1 MSAELPVPVTRL
13 IDATNIGDTDLFLD
27 TFAPGGV
34 VDDWGHEFTGR
45 DEIGTWSEAE
55 FIGKQVTLSV
65 LGFTNAASETT
76 LTAQVGGNGFNGPST
91 LTFIIEGDAL
101 SRMNIRA

>member
-1 MSAELPVPVTRL
+1 MSAELPVPVARL
-13 IDATNIGDTDLFLD
+13 IDATNIGDTDSFLD

-34 VDDWGHEFTGR
+34 VDDWGREFTGR

-91 LTFIIEGDAL
+91 FTFIIEGDAV
-101 SRMNIRA
+101 SRVNIRA